1 MIYWIRIH
9 YGRMI
14 MKKIVYIAA
23 LTLLVSCQHKVEFD
37 RNFHVTLDKDNT
49 YHVGEPVRFNFNG
62 NIDNILFYSG
72 EPGSEYAH
80 RNRYMLTK
88 EEIESATL
96 SVEIQARYKDGKY
109 NGGLDIYV
117 TDQFEGLMWNNGTQD
132 RISVQSMLDGGMQ
145 GWRKL
150 EYVAGASEEWIKHE
164 YDVTG
169 LTDNFAMAVH
179 WHPEVG
185 QWGKYMM
192 NCDLVVKPVSGAQEL
207 IYDIKD
213 IGMNVLNMPEDYKPY
228 KADSSNGFIS
238 FSSLEAEVG
247 FMGSTGLTHQVDS
260 WLFSIPSQVGRLE
273 GDTGF
278 VVKNLQ
284 NDVDSFEYRW
294 EKPGIYKVVFVCVDH
309 SAGQG
314 RKVISEFNVNIVE
327 PIK

>member
-1 MIYWIRIH
+1 
-9 YGRMI
+9 
-14 MKKIVYIAA
+14 
-23 LTLLVSCQHKVEFD
+23 
-37 RNFHVTLDKDNT
+37 
-49 YHVGEPVRFNFNG
+49 
-62 NIDNILFYSG
+62 
-72 EPGSEYAH
+72 
-80 RNRYMLTK
+80 
-88 EEIESATL
+88 
-96 SVEIQARYKDGKY
+96 
-109 NGGLDIYV
+109 
-117 TDQFEGLMWNNGTQD
+117 
-132 RISVQSMLDGGMQ
+132 
-145 GWRKL
+145 
-150 EYVAGASEEWIKHE
+150 
-164 YDVTG
+164 
-169 LTDNFAMAVH
+169 
-179 WHPEVG
+179 
-185 QWGKYMM
+185 M

-238 FSSLEAEVG
+238 FSSLEAKVG

-260 WLFSIPSQVGRLE
+260 WLFSIPSKVGRLE

-294 EKPGIYKVVFVCVDH
+294 ENPGISKFVFVCVDH